1 MSGECVMACLNTL
14 AFYIFV
20 IECSFLLASWPMYF
34 SGSGKLQSLRKPF
47 ILPDDE
53 SESPAWGEAGE
64 QTERKLNPDISAQYG
79 T

>member
-1 MSGECVMACLNTL
+1 MSGKCVMACLNTL

-20 IECSFLLASWPMYF
+20 TECSFLLVNWLMYF

-53 SESPAWGEAGE
+53 SESPAWGEGGGGGAN
-64 QTERKLNPDISAQYG
+64 QAQIKP
-79 T
+79 

>member
-20 IECSFLLASWPMYF
+20 IECSFLLVSWPMYL

-47 ILPDDE
+47 ILPNDE
-53 SESPAWGEAGE
+53 LESPAWLGAGE
-64 QTERKLNPDISAQYG
+64 QTGAN
-79 T
+79 